1 MADTDQNQRLA
12 DLVRLREQL
21 LLWMDEAPA
30 DRKAALVG
38 QFRATLAEIDELTPT
53 EQKGDVV
60 DEIAARRSARRK
72 SAPGS
77 ARPERSG

>member
-1 MADTDQNQRLA
+1 MATESSRLN
-12 DLVRLREQL
+12 DLVRLRGQL
-21 LLWMDEAPA
+21 LEWMDEAPA

-38 QFRATLAEIDELTPT
+38 QFRATLSEIEELSPP

-72 SAPGS
+72 PASGS